1 MSFERINRFGFV
13 NCYLV
18 EQDDGLTLIDTMI
31 PGSAK
36 TILAAAGD
44 RPIQRIVLTHSHQDH
59 IGSLDALRKE
69 LPAAAVVIS
78 NREARLLKKD
88 KTMDPGEPE
97 DKLRGGYPGAE
108 TEPTLLVKDGDMVGS
123 LQVVASPGHTPGH
136 VSLLDTRDGTL
147 FTGDAYTTLGGVET
161 SARMHLKFPFATF
174 ATWHRPT
181 EIESAK
187 TLLALDPQR
196 LAPGHGKVI
205 ESPRMAMERA
215 ISKAGG

>member
-1 MSFERINRFGFV
+1 MAFERVGRFGFV

-44 RPIQRIVLTHSHQDH
+44 RQIQRIVLTHAHQDH
-59 IGSLDALRKE
+59 IGSLDAVREE

-78 NREARLLKKD
+78 KREARLLKKD
-88 KTMDPGEPE
+88 KTMDAGEPE

-108 TEPTLLVKDGDMVGS
+108 TEPTLLVEDGDMIGS

-147 FTGDAYTTLGGVET
+147 FSGDAYTTLGGVET
-161 SARMHLKFPFATF
+161 SARVHLRFPFATL

-187 TLLALDPQR
+187 ALRALDPQR

-205 ESPRMAMERA
+205 ESPTMAMERA
-215 ISKAGG
+215 IARVQR